1 MSSRARSASF
11 RTLRA
16 RSASFPSSSHARI
29 ASIPSSSR
37 TTRARFF
44 QSAPVCVRDP
54 LARNRPRGD
63 SSSPRGG
70 MTVGEGDVNKG
81 EAPSLRELPRT
92 PRLKELL
99 KYSHSFRLPPLRQTP
114 PSTREA
120 LSPRGSIGMTHRA
133 QPATRCTN
141 FSHTSCAFVRRLRGR
156 GVDFFP
162 TAPYNKDTLFL
173 RRL

>member
-1 MSSRARSASF
+1 M
-11 RTLRA
+11 
-16 RSASFPSSSHARI
+16 
-29 ASIPSSSR
+29 
-37 TTRARFF
+37 
-44 QSAPVCVRDP
+44 
-54 LARNRPRGD
+54 
-63 SSSPRGG
+63 
-70 MTVGEGDVNKG
+70 
-81 EAPSLRELPRT
+81 RELPRV

-120 LSPRGSIGMTHRA
+120 LSPRGSLGMT
-133 QPATRCTN
+133 QGDD
-141 FSHTSCAFVRRLRGR
+141 FVHTFCAFVRRLRGR